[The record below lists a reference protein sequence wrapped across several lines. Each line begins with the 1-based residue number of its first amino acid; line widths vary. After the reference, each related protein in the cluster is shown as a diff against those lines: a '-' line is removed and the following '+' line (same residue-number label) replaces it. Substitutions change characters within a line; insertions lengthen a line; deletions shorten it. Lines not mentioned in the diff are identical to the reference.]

1 MRFCFLAVFAW
12 TNYCFGQAPT
22 DLFSKAPPAVDAA
35 LRERVQAFYQAQ
47 SNGKFREA
55 EKLVAE
61 ESKDAY
67 FEADKRRCRKFEIV
81 KINYTDN
88 FTKATALTNC
98 DTDMVMVPGGVIRV
112 TMPVSSIWVVQ
123 QENWYWTVPIRKN
136 RESGFGTLT
145 PGPGEDEIV
154 KIPTGPSPDDLRKL
168 VTVDRTRVP
177 LNPGV
182 LTTESVKIKNSMNG
196 TVKLRLQTTG
206 AEDLQISLDKSEL
219 KLNEEAVLTIVY
231 KPMPEKQ
238 RAAGTFE
245 EAKISVEPLHTE
257 LRFRLEWGKAGDGLP
272 PQR

>member
-12 TNYCFGQAPT
+12 TNYCFGQSPT

-47 SNGKFREA
+47 SEGKFREA

-81 KINYTDN
+81 KINYTEN

-98 DTDMVMVPGGVIRV
+98 DTDMLMPPKGVIRV
-112 TMPVSSIWVVQ
+112 TMPTSTIWVVQ
-123 QENWYWTVPIRKN
+123 QENWYWTVPVRKN
-136 RESGFGTLT
+136 RDTAFGKMT
-145 PGPGEDEIV
+145 PGAGEDEVV
-154 KIPTGPSPDDLRKL
+154 KIPTGPSPEQLQKM
-168 VTVDRTRVP
+168 VTADRTRIQ
-177 LNPGV
+177 LNPGGV
-182 LTTESVKIKNSMNG
+182 ATELVKIKNSMNG

-206 AEDLQISLDKSEL
+206 SEDLQISLDKSEL

-231 KPMPEKQ
+231 KPMSEKQ
-238 RAAGTFE
+238 RVSGMFE
-245 EAKISVEPLHTE
+245 EAKIFVEPLHTE
-257 LRFRLEWGKAGDGLP
+257 LRFRMEWGKAGE
-272 PQR
+272 